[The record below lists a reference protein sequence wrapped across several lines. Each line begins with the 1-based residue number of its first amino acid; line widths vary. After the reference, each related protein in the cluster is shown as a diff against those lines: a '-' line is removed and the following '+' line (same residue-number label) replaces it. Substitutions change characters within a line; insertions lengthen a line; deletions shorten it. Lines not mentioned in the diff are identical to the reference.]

1 MAYTEE
7 EQSVIDDILGGP
19 KVEVGYGRFTF
30 GATRGGFQSKDF
42 DDEKFNDFLSI
53 FFLGNDQFVRQFA
66 TNVKNY
72 LGARTSGGMEPEG
85 T

>member
-7 EQSVIDDILGGP
+7 EQAVIDDILGGP

-42 DDEKFNDFLSI
+42 DDEKFNDFLSKE
-53 FFLGNDQFVRQFA
+53 
-66 TNVKNY
+66 T
-72 LGARTSGGMEPEG
+72 
-85 T
+85 